1 MSVEGMGGD
10 YMITIFPLLNEELYD
25 FGRIGLTL
33 RQGNTVYNSAE
44 YFESAPGY
52 SIGCNSPGE
61 YSLDVEVNFTNKI
74 TGVSDSVLIT
84 EAVSVL
90 PGPPEVKIE
99 PKDNSDGSV
108 SFKAYIDEGDYAG
121 QIQSVSAYVS
131 DFTSDPV
138 NISVTNSEPLVFIG
152 TVPAEL
158 LESMD
163 SALLTVKVIYGSDL
177 AYVEQSA
184 WI

>member
-1 MSVEGMGGD
+1 
-10 YMITIFPLLNEELYD
+10 
-25 FGRIGLTL
+25 
-33 RQGNTVYNSAE
+33 VYNSAE
-44 YFESAPGY
+44 YFESASGY
-52 SIGCNSPGE
+52 SIGCNSPGD

-90 PGPPEVKIE
+90 PGPPELSINTYE
-99 PKDNSDGSV
+99 NSDGSV
-108 SFKAYIDEGDYAG
+108 SFTAYIDEGDYAG

-131 DFTSDPV
+131 DFASDPV
-138 NISVTNSEPLVFIG
+138 FISDTDTDPLVFSG
-152 TVPAEL
+152 TIPAEL

-163 SALLTVKVIYGSDL
+163 SALVTVKVIYGSDL
-177 AYVEQSA
+177 AYVEQTA